1 MLRIAITGPESS
13 GKTSLAI
20 EIAAHFGSS
29 YVPEF
34 ARFYL
39 QNRAFNYTVADLEH
53 ISRSQVEWFERSARI
68 KAPLLIQD
76 SDFAVMHVWMEER
89 FKQCSL
95 EIEAMRRSMHFNHY
109 LLCAPDLPWSFDPLR
124 ENPNDRWRLF
134 ERYVAV
140 LQAWGL
146 PYTIVEGEGQ
156 PRINMALAKISGL
169 LLNPASS
176 KA

>member
-20 EIAAHFGSS
+20 ELAAHYGSS

-39 QNRAFNYTVADLEH
+39 QNRAFNYTVNDLEH
-53 ISRSQVEWFERSARI
+53 ISRSQAEWFQRSARLG
-68 KAPLLIQD
+68 APLVIQD
-76 SDFAVMHVWMEER
+76 SEFAVMHVWMEER
-89 FKQCSL
+89 FKQCSI
-95 EIEAMRRSMHFNHY
+95 EIEALRRSTRFDHY

-140 LQAWGL
+140 LRAWGL
-146 PYTIVEGEGQ
+146 PYTIIEGEGQ
-156 PRINMALAKISGL
+156 PRINMALTKINAL
-169 LLNPASS
+169 LLNPVSCGA
-176 KA
+176 